1 MSNKSSTEA
10 AGASEIKAAAAP
22 TPPKFTIARLR
33 KECYKLFG
41 VTVSTFDGA
50 THGLAGTF
58 SVAEM
63 RSNIEK
69 WQNKAISSTKT
80 DKKEV
85 NK

>member
-1 MSNKSSTEA
+1 MSNKPNTEA
-10 AGASEIKAAAAP
+10 AGASEAKTAAAP
-22 TPPKFTIARLR
+22 KPPKFNIARLR

-50 THGLAGTF
+50 THGLTGSF

-63 RSNIEK
+63 RSHIEK
-69 WQNKAISSTKT
+69 WQNKAISAPKT